1 MRIKIM
7 KKVTVLSALI
17 AASVL
22 SAGVALA
29 APAGFGGNAPASAP
43 GAPAGFEGNRI
54 DSVAAVKDRAYDDQ
68 KVTLRGRLTNY
79 LGKDMYEFT
88 DEAGDTIE
96 VELDDDRNWSNIA
109 KDQLIDIYG
118 EVDKDLMSINI
129 DVKRAVPVQQ

>member
-1 MRIKIM
+1 M
-7 KKVTVLSALI
+7 KKVTALSALL
-17 AASVL
+17 AATVF

-29 APAGFGGNAPASAP
+29 APAGFGGNAPAAAP

-54 DSVAAVKDRAYDDQ
+54 DSVAAVKDRAHDDQ

>member
-1 MRIKIM
+1 MRMKIM
-7 KKVTVLSALI
+7 KKVTALSALL
-17 AASVL
+17 AATVF

-29 APAGFGGNAPASAP
+29 APAGFGGNAPAAAP

>member
-1 MRIKIM
+1 
-7 KKVTVLSALI
+7 
-17 AASVL
+17 
-22 SAGVALA
+22 
-29 APAGFGGNAPASAP
+29 
-43 GAPAGFEGNRI
+43 
-54 DSVAAVKDRAYDDQ
+54 
-68 KVTLRGRLTNY
+68 RGRLTNY

>member
-29 APAGFGGNAPASAP
+29 APAGFGGNASAAAP

-54 DSVAAVKDRAYDDQ
+54 DSVAAVKDRAHDDQ

-96 VELDDDRNWSNIA
+96 VELDDDRNWSNIS

>member
-54 DSVAAVKDRAYDDQ
+54 DSVAAVKDRAHDDQ

>member
-1 MRIKIM
+1 M

-54 DSVAAVKDRAYDDQ
+54 DSVAAVKDRAHDDQ

>member
-29 APAGFGGNAPASAP
+29 APAGFGGNAPAAAP

>member
-1 MRIKIM
+1 M
-7 KKVTVLSALI
+7 KKVTALSALL
-17 AASVL
+17 AATVF

-29 APAGFGGNAPASAP
+29 APAGFGGNAPAAGP

-54 DSVAAVKDRAYDDQ
+54 DNVAAVKDRAHDDQ